1 MTGRWRVSPVS
12 SFGQLKSSDTDRT
25 LSGGAPD
32 VGVHASGPLQ
42 RGSREAFS

>member
-1 MTGRWRVSPVS
+1 MSLVISFDPLQS
-12 SFGQLKSSDTDRT
+12 SGTDRT

-32 VGVHASGPLQ
+32 VEVPVSGLLQ